1 MKIAFFSAL
10 SLLAATVLA
19 EQRFTDYVD
28 PRIGTG
34 DHGHVF
40 VGANV
45 PQGMVNV
52 GPTQIETGWD
62 WCSGYHQSGDSI
74 VGFGHLH
81 LSGTGCSDLGDIA
94 LMPSM
99 SVPEHTRQGLA
110 TPYSHVSEQMRPG
123 YYSVMLERDAVRA
136 EMTSTCRVAMHRYTY
151 PVSASDQKAYVTID
165 LENGVGDLLRVS
177 RLYALDDH
185 TVAGFR
191 NSRGWAGWQEVFF
204 CIEFNAP
211 YQLEGEWGNI
221 TTLSFRLPADGQ
233 LLAKVSL
240 SPTNEHTARQN
251 MLAEL
256 RGWDFDQ
263 TVQMASDAWEKQ
275 LRRIEASFATEREA
289 RIFYTGLYHF
299 MVAPQV
305 WCDVNGDYK
314 GSDGA
319 NRYEAK
325 FTNYTTWSL
334 WDTYRAAHPLA
345 TLIMDDRLQDYAQ
358 SMLHIYREQEE
369 LPVWHLMS
377 NETYCMVG
385 CPAVPVL
392 ADMVLKGVGGFD
404 YKEAFKAMKE
414 SLMKDN
420 RSLHWMK
427 SHGYVPYDRGD
438 WAPSSARVEP
448 AEQPVAKSLEYYL
461 ADWSAAQVAG
471 LLSHSGDAKADSI
484 YRADSIYFYNRS
496 MGYKRLFDPEL
507 LCMRALDTKGNFRPR
522 EGFNPC
528 HQTSDY
534 TEGNPWQYT
543 WLVPHDVQGLVQC
556 FPSEQAFIERLDS
569 LFLAS
574 SELNADANPD
584 ITGLIGQYA
593 HGNEPS
599 HHVLYLYNYVG
610 QPWKAAR
617 RIRQVMDELYTD
629 QPAGLCGNEDV
640 GQMSAWYIMS
650 ALGLY
655 QVEPCGGI
663 YQIGSPIVREARMK
677 VSGGEFIIR
686 THGLRR
692 GSVPARGAIYV
703 HHVELNGKAYP
714 LSYLRHEDIVKG
726 GTLDVYMTN
735 KPTGWGT
742 DRHCSPASQQSQ
754 LTTSFHSKAIDRK
767 IASMESRLRPESEQL
782 WNMFQQCFPNT
793 LETTVRFVADADGN
807 PMGDDT
813 FVITGDIEAM
823 WLRDSGAQVWPYL
836 PFMKQDEPLR
846 LLIRGVLRR
855 QLACLCLDPYAN
867 AFNYAATG
875 SQWETDYTDM
885 RPELHERK
893 YELDSQCYPLRLAY
907 EYWRLTND
915 NSVFDERWIHAVTSV
930 LSAMR
935 EQQCSDGPRTSYTFQ
950 RTTHAMHDTRSNWG
964 YGHPS
969 RPVGLIASAFR
980 PSDDCTLLPFL
991 VPSNFMAIDVLR
1003 KAAEI
1008 LSVVNHRQ
1016 DLSDECTALANEVE
1030 QALQQYAIVEHP
1042 DFGRVYAYEVDGRG
1056 SHILMDDANVPS
1068 LLSLPYIIDMPVDDP
1083 VYQNTRRMIWSNM
1096 NPYYFEGKAG
1106 SGIGSPHTGYDR
1118 VWPMSL
1124 IMHALTSTDFA
1135 EQQSDL
1141 QQLLATD
1148 AGTGFMHESFH
1159 SNDASRFTRSWFAW
1173 ANTLFGELVLRMY
1186 DK

>member
-1 MKIAFFSAL
+1 MRKTLFFTLLLTAGAAIAQ
-10 SLLAATVLA
+10 
-19 EQRFTDYVD
+19 QRLTDYVD

-81 LSGTGCSDLGDIA
+81 LSGTGCSDLGDVA
-94 LMPSM
+94 LMPSL
-99 SVPEHTRQGLA
+99 SVPEPTRVGLA
-110 TPYSHVSEQMRPG
+110 SPYRHVTETMRPG
-123 YYSVMLERDAVRA
+123 YYSVLLDRDGVRA

-151 PVSASDQKAYVTID
+151 PAKQTDAKGYLTID
-165 LENGVGDLLRVS
+165 LEHGVGDLLRVS
-177 RLYALDDH
+177 RLYKVDDH
-185 TVAGFR
+185 TLAGLR

-204 CIEFNAP
+204 CIEFS
-211 YQLEGEWGNI
+211 ESFEVVGELGNI
-221 TTLSFRLPADGQ
+221 STLSFKLPSDGV
-233 LLAKVSL
+233 LLAKVAL
-240 SPTNEHTARQN
+240 SPTSEHTAKMN
-251 MLAEL
+251 MQSEL
-256 RGWDFDQ
+256 SGWDFDQ
-263 TVQMASDAWEKQ
+263 TAQQALDAWEKELHRVQ
-275 LRRIEASFATEREA
+275 ATFATEREA
-289 RIFYTGLYHF
+289 SIFYTGLYHY

-319 NRYEAK
+319 IRYEAQ

-345 TLIMDDRLQDYAQ
+345 TLIMSDRLTDYAQ

-392 ADMVLKGVGGFD
+392 ADMVLKGVEGID
-404 YKEAFKAMKE
+404 PKEAFRAMKE
-414 SLMKDN
+414 SLLRDN

-438 WAPSSARVEP
+438 WE
-448 AEQPVAKSLEYYL
+448 PVAKSLEYYL

-471 LLSHSGDAKADSI
+471 LLSHSGDVRADSA
-484 YRADSIYFYNRS
+484 YRADSIYFYDRS

-507 LCMRALDTKGNFRPR
+507 QCMRALDTSGNFRSR

-543 WLVPHDVQGLVQC
+543 WLVPHDVKGLVEC
-556 FPSEQAFIERLDS
+556 FPSEAAFTERLDS

-574 SELNADANPD
+574 SELNAEANPD
-584 ITGLIGQYA
+584 ISGLIGQYA

-599 HHVLYLYNYVG
+599 HHILYLYNYVG
-610 QPWKAAR
+610 QPWKGAR
-617 RIRQVMDELYTD
+617 RIRQVMEELYTD

-655 QVEPCGGI
+655 QVEPCGGL
-663 YQIGSPIVREARMK
+663 YQIGSPTVREAQLQ
-677 VSGGEFIIR
+677 VPGGVFTIR
-686 THGLRR
+686 THGIRR

-703 HHVELNGKAYP
+703 HHVELNGQAYP
-714 LSYLRHEDIVKG
+714 HSYLRHADIVKG
-726 GTLDVYMTN
+726 GSLDVYMST
-735 KPTGWGT
+735 KPSRWGT
-742 DRHCSPASQQSQ
+742 DRHCGEQSGVQ
-754 LTTSFHSKAIDRK
+754 KWATSFHSANVDRK
-767 IASMESRLRPESEQL
+767 IASMQEQL
-782 WNMFQQCFPNT
+782 TTISPRLWTMFRQCFPNT
-793 LETTVRFVADADGN
+793 LETTVRYVPDAEGN
-807 PMGDDT
+807 PTGDDT
-813 FVITGDIEAM
+813 FVVTGDIDAM

-836 PFMKQDEPLR
+836 PYMQGDEPLR
-846 LLIRGVLRR
+846 KLIRGVIRR
-855 QLACLCLDPYAN
+855 QMACLCLDPYAN
-867 AFNYAATG
+867 AFNREATG
-875 SQWETDYTDM
+875 SEWQSDYTDM

-893 YELDSQCYPLRLAY
+893 YELDSQCYPIRLAH
-907 EYWRLTND
+907 EYWRLTGD
-915 NSVFDERWIHAVTSV
+915 VTIFDERWIEAMSRV
-930 LSAMR
+930 LATMR
-935 EQQCSDGPRTSYTFQ
+935 EQQCRNGLRTSYNFQ

-964 YGHPS
+964 YGHPA

-991 VPSNFMAIDVLR
+991 VPSNFMAVDVLR
-1003 KAAEI
+1003 KAAVI
-1008 LSVVNHRQ
+1008 LGEVNHRQ
-1016 DLSDECTALANEVE
+1016 DLADECMELAAEVE
-1030 QALQQYAIVEHP
+1030 QALNQYAVVDHP
-1042 DFGRVYAYEVDGRG
+1042 DYGRVYAYEVDGRG
-1056 SHILMDDANVPS
+1056 SYILMDDANVPS
-1068 LLSLPYIIDMPVDDP
+1068 LLSLPYITSMPVDDP
-1083 VYQNTRRMIWSNM
+1083 VYQNTRRMIWGEQ
-1096 NPYYFEGKAG
+1096 NPYFFEGKAG
-1106 SGIGSPHTGYDR
+1106 RGIGSPHTGYDWI
-1118 VWPMSL
+1118 WPMSL
-1124 IMHALTSTDFA
+1124 IMHALTSTDPA
-1135 EQQSDL
+1135 EQQADL

-1148 AGTGFMHESFH
+1148 AGTGFMHEAFKSD
-1159 SNDASRFTRSWFAW
+1159 DASRFTRSWFAW
-1173 ANTLFGELVLRMY
+1173 ANTLFGEMVL
-1186 DK
+1186 KIVE